1 MIKNTATKILLV
13 IGLVF
18 ILVALVYWNEARK
31 EIVYLCGNFGKGVSE
46 QSALEQL
53 DTGNFLRYSRNALSS
68 GSRIEVDSSFY
79 FAFYRCTIDFD
90 LDGKVVNARVE

>member
-1 MIKNTATKILLV
+1 MV
-13 IGLVF
+13 IGVVL

-46 QSALEQL
+46 QSVLEQL
-53 DTGNFLRYSRNALSS
+53 DTGNFLKYRRNALSS
-68 GSRIEVDSSFY
+68 GSQIEVDSSFN
-79 FAFYRCTIDFD
+79 FAIYRCTIDFD